1 MASYDH
7 AWKLTGGFEGGY
19 VNNPHDAG
27 GETYAGIARRWNPDW
42 MGWAF
47 IDKIP
52 PLERNDS
59 KIGAIPEIHD
69 MVQSLYKAKYWDVH
83 GLDAC
88 GDDEMASAI
97 FDTSVLFSPVKA
109 GKWAQMALNFLNEGD
124 TRWPDLMEDGC
135 IGRGTL
141 SCLDLARTF
150 RREWGMVFIS
160 LRMAAH
166 IEETRKRVQNE
177 VFATGWTRRC
187 EQLLQRL
194 T

>member
-1 MASYDH
+1 MASYQH
-7 AWKLTGGFEGGY
+7 AWTLTGGFEGGY

-42 MGWAF
+42 AGWAI

-59 KIGAIPEIHD
+59 KIGSIPEMHD

-83 GLDAC
+83 GLDAA
-88 GDDEMASAI
+88 GDDEMAAAI
-97 FDTSVLFSPVKA
+97 FDTGVLFSPVKA
-109 GKWAQMALNFLNEGD
+109 GKWTQMALNFCNDGG
-124 TRWPDLMEDGC
+124 TRWIDLMEDGC
-135 IGRGTL
+135 IGRASL
-141 SCLDLARTF
+141 VALDAARKY
-150 RREWGMVFIS
+150 RAEWGITFVS

-166 IEETRKRVQNE
+166 VDETIKRPQNE
-177 VFATGWTRRC
+177 AFAIGWARRC
-187 EQLLQRL
+187 KSLLERL